1 MFWTAGSRRKLLIAG
16 IPLLAVLLIIA
27 ATLRYKWA
35 RSSLEGQAHDA
46 LNQEWVAMKGYL
58 RIEQNPQNRK
68 IEGAWY
74 YDSNDQ
80 DEAAAVSRIREACL
94 IADENGQVLHESR
107 TFQDVGID
115 SPSQIRNRIR
125 GALSS
130 PEAGRTLWM
139 AKQSAEGS
147 PYLIRAGIVFD
158 EHRRSPYYVALA
170 VPPETYMLCSCS
182 SASWPGVGIC
192 GL

>member
-27 ATLRYKWA
+27 ATLSYKWA

-125 GALSS
+125 AALSS
-130 PEAGRTLWM
+130 PEAGR
-139 AKQSAEGS
+139 A
-147 PYLIRAGIVFD
+147 FC
-158 EHRRSPYYVALA
+158 LA
-170 VPPETYMLCSCS
+170 TPPPEGTPSLIP
-182 SASWPGVGIC
+182 ALTP
-192 GL
+192 